1 MFSTLTSKG
10 QLTVPKK
17 IREWLGLQTGDRIHF
32 MVNEAGKVE
41 LAAVKTSL
49 KDLKGVLQPPD
60 KDISLEDMEVAI
72 REQGGSVAEIR
83 R

>member
-1 MFSTLTSKG
+1 
-10 QLTVPKK
+10 
-17 IREWLGLQTGDRIHF
+17 

-41 LAAVKTSL
+41 LAPVKTSL
-49 KDLKGVLQPPD
+49 KDLKGVLQPLE

-72 REQGGSVAEIR
+72 RAQGGSVAEIR